1 MAREP
6 GAIGGQCG
14 RWPPSCLGPRGGRRR
29 RARCIVGPVDAARKV
44 ATGGIHLAYEASGI
58 PDAPPMV
65 LLHGLGERGASWA
78 PVIPWFAGRFHV
90 LALDLRGHGGSDW
103 PGTYSLRLMRDDLLG
118 FLDRLGLD
126 PVTLVGHS
134 MGGGVAYLAAMQW
147 QDRVRRLIVEDAPP
161 PFRRDRAI
169 PARPAEPLGFDWAA
183 VPAIVGEVN
192 AGDPAAWEG
201 LAAITAPTLLI
212 GGGPASHIPQDML
225 AAAAARIPRC
235 DLVTIPA
242 GHDVHTARPAEFA
255 SAVLD
260 WLGPDGP

>member
-1 MAREP
+1 
-6 GAIGGQCG
+6 
-14 RWPPSCLGPRGGRRR
+14 
-29 RARCIVGPVDAARKV
+29 VDAGSTV
-44 ATGGIHLAYEASGI
+44 ATGGIHLAYEASGV

-78 PVIPWFAGRFHV
+78 PVIPWFAERFHV
-90 LALDLRGHGGSDW
+90 LALDMRGHGGSDW
-103 PGTYSLRLMRDDLLG
+103 PGTYSLRIMRDDLLG
-118 FLDRLGLD
+118 FLDRLGLSA
-126 PVTLVGHS
+126 VTLVGHS
-134 MGGGVAYLAAMQW
+134 MGGAVAYLAAMQVPG
-147 QDRVRRLIVEDAPP
+147 RVARLIVEDAPP

-169 PARPAEPLGFDWAA
+169 RERPAGPLEFDWAV

-201 LAAITAPTLLI
+201 LATITAPTLLI

-242 GHDVHTARPAEFA
+242 GHHVHTARPAEFA
-255 SAVLD
+255 GAVLG
-260 WLGPDGP
+260 WLRPGGP

>member
-1 MAREP
+1 VGAAP
-6 GAIGGQCG
+6 GRSPDWPGPAGQ
-14 RWPPSCLGPRGGRRR
+14 PAVLAP
-29 RARCIVGPVDAARKV
+29 RCIVGLVNAGRTV
-44 ATGGIHLAYEASGI
+44 ATGGIHLAYETSGS
-58 PDAPPMV
+58 PDALPMV

-78 PVIPWFAGRFHV
+78 PVTPWFAERFHV
-90 LALDLRGHGGSDW
+90 VALDMRGHGGSDR

-118 FLDRLGLD
+118 ALDQLGLAT
-126 PVTLVGHS
+126 VTLVGHS

-147 QDRVRRLIVEDAPP
+147 PDRIGRLIVEDAPP

-169 PARPAEPLGFDWAA
+169 PARPAEPLDFDWAV
-183 VPAIVGEVN
+183 VPAILSEVN
-192 AGDPAAWEG
+192 AGDPAAWDG
-201 LAAITAPTLLI
+201 LATITAPTLLI

-255 SAVLD
+255 GAVLS
-260 WLGPDGP
+260 WFPPDAP